1 MGKRGTRMK
10 DDNNFMDD
18 ENKDFSDSII
28 YTNTTNF
35 EDDIIDDIN
44 ESLKRQIREEMEQYE
59 GGQRDSMSSN
69 KNKKKRRKKSKT
81 KKILLG
87 VLLGSILI
95 LVLLIGTHPG
105 RKVVYGLLGNYFHGM
120 MQTEDVGNNLGNT
133 DKDEFD
139 DPSLRKEEYVKNYLI
154 MGIEEIN
161 GGGRTDSMMIVSIN
175 TKDNTVK
182 LSSLLRDTYVSIPG
196 HKNNKLNAAYALGG
210 ADLLIDT
217 IEQSYKIK
225 IEGYAHVNF
234 EAFENII
241 DRLGGV
247 NIELGAKEASYLNR
261 TNYISNPAYRNVKE
275 GWNTLNGNQALGY
288 CRVRKVETLGG
299 ANSDYGRTLRQRR
312 VLNAIFDK
320 YKSSGIIEMMS
331 IAKDCLQY
339 ITTDLSASEIT
350 SIIESIVE
358 NGITTM
364 DTARFPANDLYTAT
378 RNEVGAVLIP
388 DWDANIKELYKFIY
402 LDQDEV
408 NEVTPT
414 GTEG

>member
-1 MGKRGTRMK
+1 MK
-10 DDNNFMDD
+10 DNNDFMDK
-18 ENKDFSDSII
+18 ESRDFSNSVTF
-28 YTNTTNF
+28 TNTTDF

-44 ESLKRQIREEMEQYE
+44 ESLKRQIREEMDHPE
-59 GGQRDSMSSN
+59 GGQGGSMSTDRN
-69 KNKKKRRKKSKT
+69 RKNRKKKSKA

-87 VLLGSILI
+87 VLFGSILI
-95 LVLLIGTHPG
+95 LALLIGTHPG
-105 RKVVYGLLGNYFHGM
+105 RKVVYGLLGNYLHGM
-120 MQTEDVGNNLGNT
+120 MQTEDVDGNLVDT
-133 DKDEFD
+133 SKDEYD

-154 MGIEEIN
+154 MGIEQIN

-196 HKNNKLNAAYALGG
+196 HKNNKLNAAYGLGG

-225 IEGYAHVNF
+225 IEGYASVNF
-234 EAFENII
+234 ESFEKII

-320 YKSSGIIEMMS
+320 YKSSGLIEIMS
-331 IAKDCLQY
+331 ITKDCLKY
-339 ITTDLSASEIT
+339 ITTDLSSNEIT

-364 DTARFPANDLYTAT
+364 DTSRFPVNDLYTST

-402 LDQDEV
+402 LDQDETV
-408 NEVTPT
+408 EVTPT
-414 GTEG
+414 GTQN

>member
-1 MGKRGTRMK
+1 MK
-10 DDNNFMDD
+10 DNNDFMDM
-18 ENKDFSDSII
+18 ESRDFSNSVTF
-28 YTNTTNF
+28 TNTTDF

-44 ESLKRQIREEMEQYE
+44 ESLKRQIREEMDHPE
-59 GGQRDSMSSN
+59 GGQGGSMSTDRN
-69 KNKKKRRKKSKT
+69 RKKRKKKSKA

-87 VLLGSILI
+87 VLFGSILI
-95 LVLLIGTHPG
+95 LALLIGTHPG
-105 RKVVYGLLGNYFHGM
+105 RKVVYGLLGNYLHGM
-120 MQTEDVGNNLGNT
+120 MQTEDVDGNLVGT
-133 DKDEFD
+133 SKDEYD

-154 MGIEEIN
+154 MGIEQIN

-196 HKNNKLNAAYALGG
+196 HKNNKLNAAYGLGG

-225 IEGYAHVNF
+225 IEGYASVNF
-234 EAFENII
+234 ESFEKII

-320 YKSSGIIEMMS
+320 YKSSGLIEIMS
-331 IAKDCLQY
+331 ITKDCLKY
-339 ITTDLSASEIT
+339 ITTDLSSNEIT

-364 DTARFPANDLYTAT
+364 DTSRFPVNDLYTST

-402 LDQDEV
+402 LDQDETV
-408 NEVTPT
+408 EVTPT
-414 GTEG
+414 GTQN

>member
-1 MGKRGTRMK
+1 MK
-10 DDNNFMDD
+10 DNNDFMDM
-18 ENKDFSDSII
+18 ESRDFSNSVTF
-28 YTNTTNF
+28 TNTTDF

-44 ESLKRQIREEMEQYE
+44 ESLKRQIREEMDHPE
-59 GGQRDSMSSN
+59 GGQGGSMSTDRN
-69 KNKKKRRKKSKT
+69 RKKRKKKSKA

-87 VLLGSILI
+87 VLFGSILI
-95 LVLLIGTHPG
+95 LALLIGTHPG
-105 RKVVYGLLGNYFHGM
+105 RKVVYGLLGNYLHGM
-120 MQTEDVGNNLGNT
+120 MQTEDVDGNLVDT
-133 DKDEFD
+133 SKDEYD

-154 MGIEEIN
+154 MGIEQIN

-196 HKNNKLNAAYALGG
+196 HKNNKLNAAYGLGG

-225 IEGYAHVNF
+225 IEGYASVNF
-234 EAFENII
+234 ESFEKII

-320 YKSSGIIEMMS
+320 YKSSGLIEIMS
-331 IAKDCLQY
+331 ITKDCLKY
-339 ITTDLSASEIT
+339 ITTDLSSNEIT

-358 NGITTM
+358 NGIATM
-364 DTARFPANDLYTAT
+364 DTSRFPVNDLYTST

-402 LDQDEV
+402 LDQDETV
-408 NEVTPT
+408 EVTPT
-414 GTEG
+414 GTQN

>member
-1 MGKRGTRMK
+1 MK
-10 DDNNFMDD
+10 DNNDFMDK
-18 ENKDFSDSII
+18 ESRDFSNSVTF
-28 YTNTTNF
+28 TNTTDF

-44 ESLKRQIREEMEQYE
+44 ESLKRQIREEMDHPE
-59 GGQRDSMSSN
+59 GGQGGSMSTDRN
-69 KNKKKRRKKSKT
+69 RKKRKKKSKA

-87 VLLGSILI
+87 VLFGSILI
-95 LVLLIGTHPG
+95 LALLIGTHPG
-105 RKVVYGLLGNYFHGM
+105 RKVVYGLLGNYLHGM
-120 MQTEDVGNNLGNT
+120 MQTEDVDGNLVDT
-133 DKDEFD
+133 SKDEYD

-154 MGIEEIN
+154 MGIEQIN

-196 HKNNKLNAAYALGG
+196 HKNNKLNAAYGLGG

-225 IEGYAHVNF
+225 IEGYASVNF
-234 EAFENII
+234 ESFEKII

-320 YKSSGIIEMMS
+320 YKSSGLIEIMS
-331 IAKDCLQY
+331 ITKDCLKY
-339 ITTDLSASEIT
+339 ITTDLSSNEIT

-364 DTARFPANDLYTAT
+364 DTSRFPVNDLYTST

-402 LDQDEV
+402 LDQDETV
-408 NEVTPT
+408 EVTPT
-414 GTEG
+414 GTQN

>member
-1 MGKRGTRMK
+1 MK
-10 DDNNFMDD
+10 DKNDFMDK
-18 ENKDFSDSII
+18 ENKDFSNSVMF
-28 YTNTTNF
+28 TNTTNY
-35 EDDIIDDIN
+35 EDDMIDDIS
-44 ESLKRQIREEMEQYE
+44 ESLKRQIREEMDQPER
-59 GGQRDSMSSN
+59 GQGSSMSTV
-69 KNKKKRRKKSKT
+69 KKRKKKSKT
-81 KKILLG
+81 KRVLISILLG
-87 VLLGSILI
+87 SVLVLL
-95 LVLLIGTHPG
+95 LLIGTRPG
-105 RKVVYGLLGNYFHGM
+105 RKVVYGLLGNYLHGI
-120 MQTEDVGNNLGNT
+120 MQTEDVDNNLGEGS
-133 DKDEFD
+133 KDDYD
-139 DPSLRKEEYVKNYLI
+139 DPNLRKEDYVKNYLI

-175 TKDNTVK
+175 TKDDSVK

-196 HKNNKLNAAYALGG
+196 HKNNKLNAAYSLGG
-210 ADLLIDT
+210 TELLIET

-234 EAFENII
+234 EAFENVI

-261 TNYISNPAYRNVKE
+261 TNYISNPEYRKVKE

-320 YKSSGIIEMMS
+320 YKSSGLIEIMS
-331 IAKDCLQY
+331 ITKDCLKY
-339 ITTDLSASEIT
+339 VTTDLSSNEIT
-350 SIIESIVE
+350 SIIEKIVE

-388 DWDANIKELYKFIY
+388 DWDANIKELYNFIY
-402 LDQDEV
+402 LDQDETI
-408 NEVTPT
+408 EVTPT
-414 GTEG
+414 GTQG

>member
-1 MGKRGTRMK
+1 MGKRGTDMK
-10 DDNNFMDD
+10 DKNDFMDK
-18 ENKDFSDSII
+18 ENKDFSNSVMF
-28 YTNTTNF
+28 TNTTNY
-35 EDDIIDDIN
+35 EDDMIDDIS
-44 ESLKRQIREEMEQYE
+44 ESLKRQIREEMDQPER
-59 GGQRDSMSSN
+59 GQGSSMSTV
-69 KNKKKRRKKSKT
+69 KKRKKKSKT
-81 KKILLG
+81 KRVLISILLG
-87 VLLGSILI
+87 SVLVLL
-95 LVLLIGTHPG
+95 LLIGTRPG
-105 RKVVYGLLGNYFHGM
+105 RKVVYGLLGNYLHGI
-120 MQTEDVGNNLGNT
+120 MQTEDVDNNLGEGS
-133 DKDEFD
+133 KDDYD
-139 DPSLRKEEYVKNYLI
+139 DPNLRKEDYVKNYLI

-175 TKDNTVK
+175 TKDDSVK

-196 HKNNKLNAAYALGG
+196 HKNNKLNAAYSLGG
-210 ADLLIDT
+210 TELLIET

-234 EAFENII
+234 EAFENVI

-261 TNYISNPAYRNVKE
+261 TNYISNPEYRKVKE

-320 YKSSGIIEMMS
+320 YKSSGLIEIMS
-331 IAKDCLQY
+331 ITKDCLKY
-339 ITTDLSASEIT
+339 VTTDLSSNEIT
-350 SIIESIVE
+350 SIIEKIVE

-388 DWDANIKELYKFIY
+388 DWDANIKELYNFIY
-402 LDQDEV
+402 LDQDETI
-408 NEVTPT
+408 EVTPT
-414 GTEG
+414 GTQG